1 MQQNFTTFDLGFIQA
16 KINQN
21 YYWVRPDKKVKHRVT
36 KMSDNDY
43 NNAMEQVKLLKLNK

>member
-21 YYWVRPDKKVKHRVT
+21 YYWIRPDKKVKHRTSVIPDSEFE
-36 KMSDNDY
+36 KIK
-43 NNAMEQVKLLKLNK
+43 EQCKSLNIKL